1 MNKKLSKT
9 GWMLVMSLMSVT
21 AFAQNVL
28 TGTVY
33 EIFDG
38 KKEPCIGVNVAVLN
52 TDNRLVT
59 GVTTDYSG
67 HYSLRIPGTEGYTL
81 LYSFIGMV
89 HSACDRLF
97 EDTVLELIH
106 KCLCLAAFPTTSF
119 ARSVC
124 QLIPCG

>member
-67 HYSLRIPGTEGYTL
+67 HYSLRIPGTEDMPEYRDYRFHIRQSCIGSL
-81 LYSFIGMV
+81 LGLPV
-89 HSACDRLF
+89 
-97 EDTVLELIH
+97 
-106 KCLCLAAFPTTSF
+106 CLLVGLL
-119 ARSVC
+119 VC
-124 QLIPCG
+124 IL